1 MAVKV
6 LHTSDWHLGAALHGE
21 ERADEQREFLL
32 WLLRTVE
39 DEAADALVVAGDV
52 FDVYAPPASAQKLYY
67 DFLAGLVRLKEPPAV
82 FIVAGNHDSP
92 HFLGAP
98 SGVLDAL
105 DIHVIGGA
113 DAEKPEAL
121 VFEVKGRKDGD
132 AALVAG
138 AVPFLRE
145 KDVLA
150 LGMNV
155 LDAETGP
162 DDGSRYNRA
171 AAAFYRRVFEAAEK
185 RGAEAGGSSVLL
197 TGHLYIEGSAK
208 SDDYS
213 ERTREIGNL
222 TGLPAALLPP
232 ADYYAL
238 GHLHRPQVLNGN
250 MRYSG
255 SPLAMSFGE
264 AGSAKSVAVLEF
276 DGSGKPPS
284 VRLLEVPVRQELL
297 QISGTPDAILEELGR
312 LKTEERKAW
321 VDVRVTEHEGELLGF
336 WSALDSEAASASYKI
351 LVRQDMRERGGT
363 DDWRGEAESDLSSLE
378 PPAVFADFLKEE
390 GVDGDDAAVYMA
402 MFGEVYNEAAVGG
415 SDD

>member
-1 MAVKV
+1 
-6 LHTSDWHLGAALHGE
+6 LGTALHGE
-21 ERADEQREFLL
+21 ERTDEQRQFLL
-32 WLLRTVE
+32 WLLRAVE

-98 SGVLDAL
+98 SGILDAL
-105 DIHVIGGA
+105 DIHVIGGV
-113 DAEKPEAL
+113 DAERPQAL
-121 VFEVKGRKDGD
+121 VFEVKGRTGGTI
-132 AALVAG
+132 VVG

-145 KDVLA
+145 RDVSNL
-150 LGMNV
+150 LGV
-155 LDAETGP
+155 TAEDAQTGP

-171 AAAFYRRVFEAAEK
+171 AAAFYCRVFEAAQA
-185 RGAEAGGSSVLL
+185 RGAEAGCAGVLL

-222 TGLPAALLPP
+222 TGLPASMLPP
-232 ADYYAL
+232 AAYYAL
-238 GHLHRPQVLNGN
+238 GHLHRPQTLNGN

-255 SPLAMSFGE
+255 SPMAMSFGE

-276 DGSGKPPS
+276 DGSGKTPP
-284 VRLLEVPVRQELL
+284 VRLLEVPVWQELR
-297 QISGTPDAILEELGR
+297 QISGTPDARLEELGR
-312 LKTEERKAW
+312 LKAEERKAW
-321 VDVRVTEHEGELLGF
+321 VDVRVTEHEGELLSF
-336 WSALDSEAASASYKI
+336 WNTLDSEAASAPYKI
-351 LVRQDMRERGGT
+351 LVRQDARERGGT
-363 DDWRGEAESDLSSLE
+363 DDWRGAAESDLSSLE
-378 PPAVFADFLKEE
+378 PPDVFADFLKEE
-390 GVDGDDAAVYMA
+390 GVDGDEAAVYMA

-415 SDD
+415 SDY

>member
-1 MAVKV
+1 
-6 LHTSDWHLGAALHGE
+6 LGAALHGE

-121 VFEVKGRKDGD
+121 VFEVKGRTSD
-132 AALVAG
+132 AIVVG

-145 KDVLA
+145 RDVSNL
-150 LGMNV
+150 LGV
-155 LDAETGP
+155 TAEDAESGP

-185 RGAEAGGSSVLL
+185 RGAEAGGASVLL

-222 TGLPAALLPP
+222 TGLPSSLLPP

-321 VDVRVTEHEGELLGF
+321 VDVGVTEHEGELLSF
-336 WSALDSEAASASYKI
+336 WNALDSEAASAPYKI

-363 DDWRGEAESDLSSLE
+363 EDWRGEAESDLSSLD
-378 PPAVFADFLKEE
+378 PAAVFADFLKEA
-390 GVDGDDAAVYMA
+390 GVDGDEAAEYMA